1 MACPVCGNKEL
12 ILISE
17 NWETCSACS
26 ARWVQRE
33 PGEGMV
39 ILLPSKKRLDS
50 TLDRLEPDRRS

>member
-17 NWETCSACS
+17 RWETCSACS
-26 ARWVQRE
+26 ARWLQRE

-39 ILLPSKKRLDS
+39 ILLPSKEQLDS
-50 TLDRLEPDRRS
+50 ARERLELDRHS